1 MDQDLPG
8 GKLPGEKRIAW
19 LGLRVEE
26 QERKALE
33 DRARRDGVPVS
44 QTHRRALR
52 NYLEL
57 EDPDDEYLPPVRK
70 R

>member
-1 MDQDLPG
+1 MDQDSWG
-8 GKLPGEKRIAW
+8 GQLPGEKRIAR
-19 LGLRVEE
+19 LGVRVEE
-26 QERKALE
+26 RERKALE
-33 DRARRDGVPVS
+33 DRARRDGVPVA

-52 NYLEL
+52 DFLGL